1 MPSYSTE
8 PKHCFNRVDLQL
20 LHVNIVN
27 RLIIPKDMNIAFKIY
42 NLRLQIKYLHTT
54 LLA

>member
-1 MPSYSTE
+1 MIGIE
-8 PKHCFNRVDLQL
+8 PKHCFNRVDLQ

-42 NLRLQIKYLHTT
+42 NLRLQIKYLHTP